1 MALGRNAVWAAQFCL
16 ALWLGAGG
24 LAFGQMAVPGSAQ
37 PSPIEGVWRAE
48 LLSEITIESCELGFC
63 GYLSRIVVPEGI
75 LSAEEAEAAAA
86 MSPEQFF
93 DQRNEDPAL
102 RTRPMLGLHMLTLR
116 PGERPTVFDGEVY
129 NPQDGKTYSG
139 YVELLGPDAL
149 RLNGCVLYNVI
160 CRGEDWVRVP
170 QAELD
175 ARTVKE

>member
-1 MALGRNAVWAAQFCL
+1 MMMRGRVTAILRLSAILTGLSVGAAVSQEIPL
-16 ALWLGAGG
+16 
-24 LAFGQMAVPGSAQ
+24 
-37 PSPIEGVWRAE
+37 SPIEGVWRAE
-48 LLSEITIESCELGFC
+48 PQSEITIAPCELGFC
-63 GYLSRIVVPEGI
+63 GYLSKIVVPEDI
-75 LSAEEAEAAAA
+75 LSAEEAEAAAK

-93 DQRNEDPAL
+93 DKRNEDPAL
-102 RTRPMLGLHMLTLR
+102 RNRPMLGLHMLTLR

-170 QAELD
+170 QGELD
-175 ARTVKE
+175 ARAAAEAQ